1 MEQLTDEDIMMAVK
15 GGQTQELAI
24 LYEKHKR
31 RFYNYFVKM
40 TMNRELSQD
49 LLQNLFVRI
58 LKYKHSYQTAQPF
71 LPWCYRMARNMA
83 YDAAKR
89 EAGTADRLSIEN
101 VAGQLVDLSVS
112 AEEIEKEKLL
122 MIAIARLPESK
133 RELIIWSKIEGQ
145 RYESIAR
152 IRDTTVGA
160 IKVQVHR
167 AMEALRK
174 IYFEVYESNV

>member
-1 MEQLTDEDIMMAVK
+1 MEQLSDEDIMMAVK
-15 GGQTQELAI
+15 DGRTKELAI
-24 LYEKHKR
+24 LYEKHKH

-40 TMNRELSQD
+40 TMDRELSQD

-58 LKYKHSYQTAQPF
+58 LKYKHSYRASQPF

-83 YDAAKR
+83 YDAFKNQ
-89 EAGTADRLSIEN
+89 AGANASLPIED
-101 VAGQLVDLSVS
+101 VAAQLVDLSVS
-112 AEEIEKEKLL
+112 AAEIEKEKLL
-122 MIAIARLPESK
+122 MVAIAQLPESK

-145 RYESIAR
+145 RYEAIAH

-167 AMEALRK
+167 AMAALRK
-174 IYFEVYESNV
+174 IYFEVYEANM